1 MWPRIHPRRTLFRV
15 LAGVVFAV
23 VMLGV
28 GSLGCGEHGTFE
40 EPSVVAI
47 APAEKA
53 PPAAKGP
60 VPMPMLVPMSESA
73 PVGIEIPS
81 LGVSSEV
88 MALGLRPDGS
98 MEVPSGAY
106 PAGWYTGSPTP
117 GELGPAIIA
126 GHLNWNGEQG
136 VFFELHKLT
145 PGDDIT
151 VRRRDGS
158 TALFG
163 VDEVAHYPK
172 NEFPTEAVYGNIDH
186 AGLRLITCG
195 GDFDSSAHSYLDNI
209 VVYASLIGSTPA

>member
-1 MWPRIHPRRTLFRV
+1 MRPRIQRRHPRRSLFRV

-28 GSLGCGEHGTFE
+28 GSLACGERGTVE

-60 VPMPMLVPMSESA
+60 VPMPESE
-73 PVGIEIPS
+73 PVSIEIPS

-88 MALGLRPDGS
+88 MDLGLRPDGS
-98 MEVPSGAY
+98 MEVPPGAY
-106 PAGWYTGSPTP
+106 PAGWYTAAPTP
-117 GELGPAIIA
+117 GELGPAILA
-126 GHLNWNGEQG
+126 GHVNWNGEQG
-136 VFFELHKLT
+136 VFFELHKMT
-145 PGDDIT
+145 PGNEIT

-163 VDEVAHYPK
+163 VDNVAQYPK

-195 GDFDSSAHSYLDNI
+195 GIFDSSADSYLDNI

>member
-1 MWPRIHPRRTLFRV
+1 MRPRIQRRHPRRSLFRV

-28 GSLGCGEHGTFE
+28 GSLACGEHGTFE

-53 PPAAKGP
+53 PPSAKGP
-60 VPMPMLVPMSESA
+60 VPMPESE
-73 PVGIEIPS
+73 PVSIEIPS

-88 MALGLRPDGS
+88 MDLGLRPDGS
-98 MEVPSGAY
+98 MEVPPGAY
-106 PAGWYTGSPTP
+106 PAGWYTAAPTP

-126 GHLNWNGEQG
+126 GHVNWNGDPG
-136 VFFELHKLT
+136 VFFELHKMT
-145 PGDDIT
+145 PRNEIT

-163 VDEVAHYPK
+163 VDNVAQYPK

-195 GDFDSSAHSYLDNI
+195 GDFDKSAHSYLDNI

>member
-1 MWPRIHPRRTLFRV
+1 MRPRIQRRHPRRSLFRV
-15 LAGVVFAV
+15 LAGLVFAV

-28 GSLGCGEHGTFE
+28 GSLACGEHGTFK

-47 APAEKA
+47 APAERA
-53 PPAAKGP
+53 PPSAKGP
-60 VPMPMLVPMSESA
+60 VPMPESE
-73 PVGIEIPS
+73 PVSIEIPS

-88 MALGLRPDGS
+88 MDLGLRPDGS
-98 MEVPSGAY
+98 MEVPLGAY
-106 PAGWYTGSPTP
+106 PAGWYTAAPTP

-126 GHLNWNGEQG
+126 GHVNWNGDPG
-136 VFFELHKLT
+136 VFFELHKMT
-145 PGDDIT
+145 PGNEIT

-163 VDEVAHYPK
+163 VDNVAQYPK

-195 GDFDSSAHSYLDNI
+195 GIFDSSADSYLDNI
-209 VVYASLIGSTPA
+209 VVYASLIGSTPV